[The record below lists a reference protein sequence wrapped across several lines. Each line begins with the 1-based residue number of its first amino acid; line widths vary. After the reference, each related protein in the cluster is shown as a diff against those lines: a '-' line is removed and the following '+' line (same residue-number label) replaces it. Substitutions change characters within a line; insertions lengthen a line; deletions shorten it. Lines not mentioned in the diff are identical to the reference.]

1 VAEKVAR
8 STGMKPS
15 SGRRFLLTGVS
26 RSWLAHCWPAPPRR
40 LVYRSGISTSGSR
53 GSPVFLTGS
62 RRLSRRRGWSRLEC
76 GSFGAPRNWNR
87 PQDNIDVVIAVSR
100 LRPATGAVQGSV
112 LTNPGGPGLP
122 GRLLPLV
129 FLARRRAK
137 LLDHLT
143 PSPNRQAPSAP
154 PNSSTS

>member
-1 VAEKVAR
+1 VVGALLA
-8 STGMKPS
+8 STALALASPAS
-15 SGRRFLLTGVS
+15 PTGVPE
-26 RSWLAHCWPAPPRR
+26 RYLNQRIAWKPCFPDGQPPPPP
-40 LVYRSGISTSGSR
+40 GTE
-53 GSPVFLTGS
+53 
-62 RRLSRRRGWSRLEC
+62 RLEC

-143 PSPNRQAPSAP
+143 PSPNRQALSAP